1 MPDTR
6 TIYYCDDN
14 GEAPVL
20 EWLEQLARKD
30 KRAAA
35 RCVARI
41 ELLEQLGHELRRPI
55 ADILR
60 DGIYE
65 LRTRS
70 GKVQYRIL
78 YFFSGANVVVL
89 SQGFIKKGS
98 AVPDKEIERALERKL
113 NFEKNPKKHTYQ
125 G

>member
-1 MPDTR
+1 MPETR
-6 TIYYCDDN
+6 TIYYCDDD
-14 GEAPVL
+14 GSAPVL
-20 EWLEQLARKD
+20 EWLEQLGRKD

-35 RCVARI
+35 RCAARI

-65 LRTRS
+65 LRTRN
-70 GKVQYRIL
+70 GNIQYRIL
-78 YFFSGANVVVL
+78 YFFSGKNVVVL
-89 SQGFIKKGS
+89 SQGFVKRGS

-113 NFEKNPKKHTYQ
+113 KFEKNPKKHTYQ

>member
-1 MPDTR
+1 MPETQA
-6 TIYYCDDN
+6 IYYCDDN
-14 GEAPVL
+14 GSAPVL
-20 EWLEQLARKD
+20 EWLDQLRRKD

-41 ELLEQLGHELRRPI
+41 ELLKQFGHELRRPI
-55 ADILR
+55 ADMLR

-65 LRTRS
+65 LRTRDRN
-70 GKVQYRIL
+70 VQYRIL
-78 YFFSGANVVVL
+78 YFFSGENVVVL

-98 AVPDKEIERALERKL
+98 AVPDNEIERALQRKL
-113 NFEKNPKKHTYQ
+113 SFESDPGKHTYQ